1 MTIKKLKIHCGAC
14 CFLPKFKK
22 FEATETYC
30 FLVTMYIARHNEVK
44 LYTKCL
50 LYSRRNKLKR
60 KDFFPLLFW
69 IFFLMFDCQSVCTF
83 SCLFVRFV

>member
-14 CFLPKFKK
+14 WFLPKFKK

-44 LYTKCL
+44 LQ
-50 LYSRRNKLKR
+50 N
-60 KDFFPLLFW
+60 
-69 IFFLMFDCQSVCTF
+69 VCF
-83 SCLFVRFV
+83 IPDGIN